1 MDFGIFTFGELS
13 RNPSTGAALSPQQ
26 RLKEIIEL
34 AKLADQ
40 AGLGFLG
47 LGEHHRRD
55 FALSAPEIVLA
66 AIARETTSLRLGT
79 AVTVLSTQ
87 DPVRLFEQFATLDLI
102 SDGRAEIIAGRGAFV
117 ESYPLFGHD
126 LQDYDALFEEKLR
139 LLLELRDNAALAW
152 EGTLTQSIPGM
163 DISPRPVQDRLP
175 VWVGV
180 GGTPASFAR
189 AGRLGLPLFI
199 ALLSGPARFRRLVEL
214 YRQSAADAG
223 HDPGALQ
230 VGAGGHFYSAP
241 TSQQARNIF
250 YPHYRA
256 YFEQNMP
263 RPVDHFPRSTFDDW
277 AEPGGGLLVGSP
289 QQVTEK
295 LLEIHDTLGTSRY
308 LAQIGLAGLPFAET
322 ARSIELLA
330 TEIMP
335 AVNREIGT
343 PQPARAESQSLGAQR
358 DLQEPAGGVP
368 AAGGPEVPAEPLHP
382 FRDLPGTPARQPCLE
397 IRDQR
402 RMQPQRPA
410 VCRRRS
416 PSRKMNDWSL
426 RSTGSTA

>member
-13 RNPSTGAALSPQQ
+13 RNVSSGTALSPQQ
-26 RLKEIIEL
+26 RLNEIIEL

-66 AIARETTSLRLGT
+66 AIARETTKLRLST

-102 SDGRAEIIAGRGAFV
+102 SDGRAEIIAGRGAFI
-117 ESYPLFGHD
+117 ESYPLFGHE
-126 LQDYDALFEEKLR
+126 LEDYDALFEEKLQ
-139 LLLELRDNAALAW
+139 LLLELRDNAAVTW
-152 EGTLTQSIPGM
+152 QGKLTQSIPGM
-163 DISPRPVQDRLP
+163 DIAPRPVQDKLP

-180 GGTPASFAR
+180 GGTPSSFVR
-189 AGRLGLPLFI
+189 AGRLGLPLFV

-214 YRQSAADAG
+214 YRQSAAEAG
-223 HDPGALQ
+223 HDAAALQ
-230 VGAGGHFYSAP
+230 VGAGGHFYAGA
-241 TSQQARNIF
+241 TSQRARDTF

-289 QQVTEK
+289 QQIIEK
-295 LLEIHDTLGTSRY
+295 LLEIHDALGTSRY
-308 LAQIGLAGLPFAET
+308 MAQIGLGGLPFVET

-335 AVNREIGT
+335 AVNRELGT
-343 PQPARAESQSLGAQR
+343 APPVQTGTSIPGSER
-358 DLQEPAGGVP
+358 DLQASAGGVP
-368 AAGGPEVPAEPLHP
+368 AARGPEVPA
-382 FRDLPGTPARQPCLE
+382 
-397 IRDQR
+397 
-402 RMQPQRPA
+402 
-410 VCRRRS
+410 
-416 PSRKMNDWSL
+416 
-426 RSTGSTA
+426 

>member
-13 RNPSTGAALSPQQ
+13 RNLSTGKALSPQQ

-40 AGLGFLG
+40 AGLAFLG

-66 AIARETTSLRLGT
+66 AVARETTKLRLST

-102 SDGRAEIIAGRGAFV
+102 SDGRAEIIAGRGAFI
-117 ESYPLFGHD
+117 ESYPLFGHE
-126 LQDYDALFEEKLR
+126 LEDYDALFEEKLQ
-139 LLLELRDNAALAW
+139 LLLELRDNAAVTW
-152 EGTLTQSIPGM
+152 QGTLTQSIPGM
-163 DISPRPVQDRLP
+163 DIAPRPVQHRLP

-189 AGRLGLPLFI
+189 AGRLGLPLFV

-214 YRQSAADAG
+214 YHQSAADAG
-223 HDPGALQ
+223 HDAGALQ
-230 VGAGGHFYSAP
+230 VGAGGHFYVAP
-241 TSQQARNIF
+241 TSQRARDTF
-250 YPHYRA
+250 YPYYRA

-263 RPVDHFPRSTFDDW
+263 RPVEHFPRSTFDDW

-289 QQVTEK
+289 QQVIEK
-295 LLEIHDTLGTSRY
+295 LLEIHDTLGTRRY
-308 LAQIGLAGLPFAET
+308 MAQIGLGGLPFAET

-335 AVNREIGT
+335 AVKRAIGT
-343 PQPARAESQSLGAQR
+343 PAPVQTGTSIAGSER
-358 DLQEPAGGVP
+358 DLQEPARGVP
-368 AAGGPEVPAEPLHP
+368 AARGPEMPA
-382 FRDLPGTPARQPCLE
+382 
-397 IRDQR
+397 
-402 RMQPQRPA
+402 
-410 VCRRRS
+410 
-416 PSRKMNDWSL
+416 
-426 RSTGSTA
+426 

>member
-13 RNPSTGAALSPQQ
+13 RNLSTGSSLSPQQ

-66 AIARETTSLRLGT
+66 AIARETTNLRLST

-102 SDGRAEIIAGRGAFV
+102 SDGRAEIIAGRGAFI
-117 ESYPLFGHD
+117 ESYPLFGHE
-126 LQDYDALFEEKLR
+126 LEDYDALFEEKLQ
-139 LLLELRDNAALAW
+139 LLLELRDNAAVTW
-152 EGTLTQSIPGM
+152 QGKLTQSIPGM
-163 DISPRPVQDRLP
+163 DIAPRPVQDKLP

-189 AGRLGLPLFI
+189 AGRLGLPLFV

-223 HDPGALQ
+223 HDTAALQ
-230 VGAGGHFYSAP
+230 VGAGGHFYAGA
-241 TSQQARNIF
+241 TSQQARDIF

-263 RPVDHFPRSTFDDW
+263 RPVGHFPRSTFDGW
-277 AEPGGGLLVGSP
+277 TEPGGGLLVGSP
-289 QQVTEK
+289 QQIIEK
-295 LLEIHDTLGTSRY
+295 LLEIHDALGTSRY
-308 LAQIGLAGLPFAET
+308 MAQIGLGGLPFVET

-343 PQPARAESQSLGAQR
+343 PPPVQTEIGRAS
-358 DLQEPAGGVP
+358 
-368 AAGGPEVPAEPLHP
+368 
-382 FRDLPGTPARQPCLE
+382 
-397 IRDQR
+397 
-402 RMQPQRPA
+402 
-410 VCRRRS
+410 CRERV
-416 PSRKMNDWSL
+416 L
-426 RSTGSTA
+426 

>member
-13 RNPSTGAALSPQQ
+13 RNISTGAALSPQQ

-40 AGLGFLG
+40 AGLSFLG

-66 AIARETTSLRLGT
+66 AIARETTNLRLGT

-117 ESYPLFGHD
+117 ESYPLFGHELD
-126 LQDYDALFEEKLR
+126 DYDALFDEKLR
-139 LLLELRDNAALAW
+139 LLLELRDAAVVNW
-152 EGTLTQSIPGM
+152 QGSLTQSIPGM
-163 DISPRPVQDRLP
+163 DIAPRPVQDKLP

-189 AGRLGLPLFI
+189 AGRLGLPLFV

-223 HDPGALQ
+223 HDSAALP
-230 VGAGGHFYSAP
+230 VGAGGHFYVAP
-241 TSQQARNIF
+241 TSQQARDTF

-277 AEPGGGLLVGSP
+277 TEPGGGLLVGSP

-295 LLEIHDTLGTSRY
+295 LLDIHENLGTSRY
-308 LAQIGLAGLPFAET
+308 LAQIGLGGLPFAET

-335 AVNREIGT
+335 AVNKEI
-343 PQPARAESQSLGAQR
+343 A
-358 DLQEPAGGVP
+358 VP
-368 AAGGPEVPAEPLHP
+368 A
-382 FRDLPGTPARQPCLE
+382 
-397 IRDQR
+397 
-402 RMQPQRPA
+402 
-410 VCRRRS
+410 S
-416 PSRKMNDWSL
+416 
-426 RSTGSTA
+426 

>member
-13 RNPSTGAALSPQQ
+13 RNISTGSALSPQQ

-47 LGEHHRRD
+47 LGEHHRHD

-66 AIARETTSLRLGT
+66 AIARETTNLRLGT
-79 AVTVLSTQ
+79 AVSVLSTQ
-87 DPVRLFEQFATLDLI
+87 DPVRLVEQFATLDLI
-102 SDGRAEIIAGRGAFV
+102 SDGRAEIIVGRGAFV
-117 ESYPLFGHD
+117 ESYPLFGHS
-126 LQDYDALFEEKLR
+126 LEDYDALFEEKLQM
-139 LLLELRDNAALAW
+139 LLELRDHAVVDW
-152 EGTLTQSIPGM
+152 QGRLTQTLAGM
-163 DISPRPVQDRLP
+163 AVAPRPVQAKLP

-189 AGRLGLPLFI
+189 AGRLGLPLFV

-223 HDPGALQ
+223 HDPAGLQ
-230 VGAGGHFYSAP
+230 VGAGGHFYAAP
-241 TSQQARNIF
+241 TSQQARDTF

-263 RPVDHFPRSTFDDW
+263 RPLDHFPRSTFDEW
-277 AEPGGGLLVGSP
+277 TEPGGGLLVGSP
-289 QQVTEK
+289 QQVIEK
-295 LLEIHDTLGTSRY
+295 LLEIHATLGNSRY
-308 LAQIGLAGLPFAET
+308 LAQIGLGGLPFAET

-343 PQPARAESQSLGAQR
+343 
-358 DLQEPAGGVP
+358 
-368 AAGGPEVPAEPLHP
+368 AAGTAQLPA
-382 FRDLPGTPARQPCLE
+382 DPGS
-397 IRDQR
+397 R
-402 RMQPQRPA
+402 RA
-410 VCRRRS
+410 
-416 PSRKMNDWSL
+416 
-426 RSTGSTA
+426 

>member
-13 RNPSTGAALSPQQ
+13 RDFSTGRALSPQQ

-66 AIARETTSLRLGT
+66 AIARETTTLRLST

-102 SDGRAEIIAGRGAFV
+102 SDGRAEIIAGRGAFI
-117 ESYPLFGHD
+117 ESYPLFGHE
-126 LQDYDALFEEKLR
+126 LEDYDALFEEKLQ
-139 LLLELRDNAALAW
+139 LLLELRDNAAVTW
-152 EGTLTQSIPGM
+152 QGTLTQSIPGL
-163 DISPRPVQDRLP
+163 DIAPRPVQGTLP

-214 YRQSAADAG
+214 YHQSAADAG

-230 VGAGGHFYSAP
+230 VGAGGHFYAAP
-241 TSQQARNIF
+241 TSQRARDTF
-250 YPHYRA
+250 YPYYRA

-289 QQVTEK
+289 QQVIEK

-308 LAQIGLAGLPFAET
+308 MAQIGLGGLPFAET
-322 ARSIELLA
+322 ARSIELLT

-335 AVNREIGT
+335 AVNREIGNV
-343 PQPARAESQSLGAQR
+343 PPARSNTSARRGQR
-358 DLQEPAGGVP
+358 NLQETAGSVP
-368 AAGGPEVPAEPLHP
+368 AARGPELPA
-382 FRDLPGTPARQPCLE
+382 
-397 IRDQR
+397 
-402 RMQPQRPA
+402 
-410 VCRRRS
+410 
-416 PSRKMNDWSL
+416 
-426 RSTGSTA
+426 

>member
-13 RNPSTGAALSPQQ
+13 RNLRTGKALSPQQ

-66 AIARETTSLRLGT
+66 AIARETTTLRLST

-102 SDGRAEIIAGRGAFV
+102 SDGRAEIIAGRGAFI
-117 ESYPLFGHD
+117 ESYPLFGHE
-126 LQDYDALFEEKLR
+126 LEDYDALFEEKLQ
-139 LLLELRDNAALAW
+139 LLLELRDNAAVTW
-152 EGTLTQSIPGM
+152 QGTLTQSIPGM
-163 DISPRPVQDRLP
+163 DIAPRPVQGRLP

-189 AGRLGLPLFI
+189 AGRLGLPLFV

-223 HDPGALQ
+223 HDAGALQ
-230 VGAGGHFYSAP
+230 VGAGGHFYVAP
-241 TSQQARNIF
+241 TSQQARDTF
-250 YPHYRA
+250 YPYYRA

-289 QQVTEK
+289 QQVIEK
-295 LLEIHDTLGTSRY
+295 LLEIQNTLGTSRY
-308 LAQIGLAGLPFAET
+308 MAQIGLGGLPFTET

-343 PQPARAESQSLGAQR
+343 VQPVRSGTSVLDGER
-358 DLQEPAGGVP
+358 NLQEPARGVP
-368 AAGGPEVPAEPLHP
+368 AARGPEMPA
-382 FRDLPGTPARQPCLE
+382 
-397 IRDQR
+397 
-402 RMQPQRPA
+402 
-410 VCRRRS
+410 
-416 PSRKMNDWSL
+416 
-426 RSTGSTA
+426 

>member
-13 RNPSTGAALSPQQ
+13 RNITTGSALSPRQ
-26 RLKEIIEL
+26 RLKEVIEL

-40 AGLGFLG
+40 AGLSFLG

-66 AIARETTSLRLGT
+66 AIARETTNLRLST

-102 SDGRAEIIAGRGAFV
+102 SDGRAEIIAGRGAFI
-117 ESYPLFGHD
+117 ESYPLFGHSTE
-126 LQDYDALFEEKLR
+126 DYDGLFDEKLR
-139 LLLELRDNAALAW
+139 MLLELRDNATLTW
-152 EGTLTQSIPGM
+152 NGDLTQSIPGM
-163 DISPRPVQDRLP
+163 DIAPRPVQDKLP

-180 GGTPASFAR
+180 GG
-189 AGRLGLPLFI
+189 
-199 ALLSGPARFRRLVEL
+199 
-214 YRQSAADAG
+214 
-223 HDPGALQ
+223 
-230 VGAGGHFYSAP
+230 HFYAAP
-241 TSQQARNIF
+241 TSQQARDTF

-277 AEPGGGLLVGSP
+277 SEPGGGLLVGSP

-295 LLEIHDTLGTSRY
+295 LLEIHQTLGNSRY
-308 LAQIGLAGLPFAET
+308 MAQIGLGGLPFAET

-335 AVNREIGT
+335 AVNRE
-343 PQPARAESQSLGAQR
+343 LGV
-358 DLQEPAGGVP
+358 GV
-368 AAGGPEVPAEPLHP
+368 A
-382 FRDLPGTPARQPCLE
+382 
-397 IRDQR
+397 
-402 RMQPQRPA
+402 
-410 VCRRRS
+410 
-416 PSRKMNDWSL
+416 
-426 RSTGSTA
+426 

>member
-13 RNPSTGAALSPQQ
+13 RNSSTGAALSPQQ

-66 AIARETTSLRLGT
+66 AIARETTNLRLGT

-117 ESYPLFGHD
+117 ESYPLFGHNLD
-126 LQDYDALFEEKLR
+126 DYDALFDEKLR
-139 LLLELRDNAALAW
+139 LLLELRDNARDNASVQW
-152 EGTLTQSIPGM
+152 TGQLTQSIPGM
-163 DISPRPVQDRLP
+163 DIAPRPVQQRLP

-180 GGTPASFAR
+180 GGTPASFSR

-214 YRQSAADAG
+214 YRESAAAAG
-223 HDPGALQ
+223 HADALP
-230 VGAGGHFYSAP
+230 VGAGGHFYAAP
-241 TSQQARNIF
+241 TSQQARDTF
-250 YPHYRA
+250 YPYYRA

-263 RPVDHFPRSTFDDW
+263 RPVDHFPRSTFDSW
-277 AEPGGGLLVGSP
+277 TEPGGGLLVGSP
-289 QQVTEK
+289 QQITEK
-295 LLEIHDTLGTSRY
+295 LLEIHQTLGNTRY
-308 LAQIGLAGLPFAET
+308 LAQIGLGGLPFAET

-335 AVNREIGT
+335 AVNREASAGLADT
-343 PQPARAESQSLGAQR
+343 RPGNQP
-358 DLQEPAGGVP
+358 V
-368 AAGGPEVPAEPLHP
+368 
-382 FRDLPGTPARQPCLE
+382 
-397 IRDQR
+397 
-402 RMQPQRPA
+402 
-410 VCRRRS
+410 
-416 PSRKMNDWSL
+416 
-426 RSTGSTA
+426 

>member
-13 RNPSTGAALSPQQ
+13 RNISTGSALSPQQ

-47 LGEHHRRD
+47 LGEHHRHD

-66 AIARETTSLRLGT
+66 AIARETKYLRLGT

-87 DPVRLFEQFATLDLI
+87 DPVRLYEQFSTLDLI
-102 SDGRAEIIAGRGAFV
+102 SDGRAEIIVGRGAFV
-117 ESYPLFGHD
+117 ESYPLFGHR
-126 LQDYDALFEEKLR
+126 LEDYDELFDEKLR
-139 LLLELRDNAALAW
+139 MLLELRDNAVVDW
-152 EGTLTQSIPGM
+152 QGRLTQPLAGM
-163 DISPRPVQDRLP
+163 DVAPRPVQSRLP

-180 GGTPASFAR
+180 GGTPASFIR
-189 AGRLGLPLFI
+189 AGRLGLPLFV

-223 HDPGALQ
+223 HDAAGLQ
-230 VGAGGHFYSAP
+230 VGAGGHFYAAP
-241 TSQQARNIF
+241 TSQQARDTF

-263 RPVDHFPRSTFDDW
+263 RPVDHFPRATFDEW
-277 AEPGGGLLVGSP
+277 TEPGGGLLVGSP
-289 QQVTEK
+289 QQVIEK
-295 LLEIHDTLGTSRY
+295 LLEIHATLGNSRY
-308 LAQIGLAGLPFAET
+308 LAQIGLGSLPFAET

-343 PQPARAESQSLGAQR
+343 A
-358 DLQEPAGGVP
+358 
-368 AAGGPEVPAEPLHP
+368 
-382 FRDLPGTPARQPCLE
+382 
-397 IRDQR
+397 
-402 RMQPQRPA
+402 
-410 VCRRRS
+410 
-416 PSRKMNDWSL
+416 
-426 RSTGSTA
+426 

>member
-13 RNPSTGAALSPQQ
+13 RNLSTGTALSPQR

-66 AIARETTSLRLGT
+66 AIARETTTLRLST

-102 SDGRAEIIAGRGAFV
+102 SDGRAEIIAGRGAFL
-117 ESYPLFGHD
+117 ESYPLFGHE
-126 LQDYDALFEEKLR
+126 LEDYDALFEEKLQ
-139 LLLELRDNAALAW
+139 LLLKLRNNAAVTW
-152 EGTLTQSIPGM
+152 QGTLTQNIPGM
-163 DISPRPVQDRLP
+163 DIAPRPVQARLP
-175 VWVGV
+175 VWAGV

-189 AGRLGLPLFI
+189 AGRLGLPLFV

-214 YRQSAADAG
+214 YHQSAADAG
-223 HDPGALQ
+223 HDPASLQ
-230 VGAGGHFYSAP
+230 VGAGGHFYAAP
-241 TSQQARNIF
+241 TSQRARDTF
-250 YPHYRA
+250 YPYYRA

-277 AEPGGGLLVGSP
+277 TEPGGGLLVGSP
-289 QQVTEK
+289 QQVIEK
-295 LLEIHDTLGTSRY
+295 LLEIQATLGNSRY
-308 LAQIGLAGLPFAET
+308 MAQIGLGGLPFAET

-343 PQPARAESQSLGAQR
+343 APPVPGGSSAGRER
-358 DLQEPAGGVP
+358 DRQEPAGGVP
-368 AAGGPEVPAEPLHP
+368 AARGPKVPA
-382 FRDLPGTPARQPCLE
+382 
-397 IRDQR
+397 
-402 RMQPQRPA
+402 
-410 VCRRRS
+410 
-416 PSRKMNDWSL
+416 
-426 RSTGSTA
+426 

>member
-13 RNPSTGAALSPQQ
+13 RNIDTGSALSPRQ
-26 RLKEIIEL
+26 RVHEIIEL

-40 AGLGFLG
+40 AGLSFLG

-66 AIARETTSLRLGT
+66 AIARETTNLRLST

-102 SDGRAEIIAGRGAFV
+102 SDGRAEIIAGRGAFI
-117 ESYPLFGHD
+117 ESYPLFGHSTE
-126 LQDYDALFEEKLR
+126 DYDGLFDEKLR
-139 LLLELRDNAALAW
+139 MLLELRDNAVLDW
-152 EGTLTQSIPGM
+152 RGTLTQSVPGM
-163 DISPRPVQDRLP
+163 DIAPRPIQDKLP

-180 GGTPASFAR
+180 GGTPASFVR

-199 ALLSGPARFRRLVEL
+199 ALLSGPQRFRRLAEL
-214 YRQSAADAG
+214 YRQSATDAG
-223 HDPGALQ
+223 HDAGALP
-230 VGAGGHFYSAP
+230 VGVGGHFYAAP
-241 TSQQARNIF
+241 TSQQARDTF

-263 RPVDHFPRSTFDDW
+263 RAVDHFPRATFDDW
-277 AEPGGGLLVGSP
+277 SEPGGGLLVGSP

-295 LLEIHDTLGTSRY
+295 LLEIHETLGNSRY
-308 LAQIGLAGLPFAET
+308 MAQIGLGGLPFAET

-343 PQPARAESQSLGAQR
+343 
-358 DLQEPAGGVP
+358 AG
-368 AAGGPEVPAEPLHP
+368 
-382 FRDLPGTPARQPCLE
+382 
-397 IRDQR
+397 
-402 RMQPQRPA
+402 
-410 VCRRRS
+410 
-416 PSRKMNDWSL
+416 
-426 RSTGSTA
+426 